1 MLFQTPL
8 KLDAVKALRKEPV
21 VETKTPFDRESKQ
34 ASHLYVTLLSVNE
47 LTLLLIIWCLTDD
60 FYDKLFLLSSYIQ
73 YDTYDECIN
82 ACLNMY
88 GISYRLRHQ
97 SRSQQPTALQ
107 RMASSSGRG
116 LLEQVAGITGLTSKL
131 KKWVHVSIISSL
143 YVRKI
148 CVIL

>member
-1 MLFQTPL
+1 MFFSLLFQTPL

-21 VETKTPFDRESKQ
+21 VETKIPFVRESKQ
-34 ASHLYVTLLSVNE
+34 ATHLYVTLVFLKKIN
-47 LTLLLIIWCLTDD
+47 LIIDNLMLNRW
-60 FYDKLFLLSSYIQ
+60 LLGQIVLIIIPYSRYIRWMHR
-73 YDTYDECIN
+73 CI
-82 ACLNMY
+82 LHMY

-131 KKWVHVSIISSL
+131 KK
-143 YVRKI
+143 
-148 CVIL
+148 